1 MIKDLEIVLPP
12 LAEQCRI
19 VTELDALQ
27 AQLDSLKHLQTETAA
42 ELDALMPSI
51 LSRAFRGEL

>member
-1 MIKDLEIVLPP
+1 MIRRAEACFGACSTSYDL
-12 LAEQCRI
+12 Q
-19 VTELDALQ
+19 
-27 AQLDSLKHLQTETAA
+27 SETAA